1 MINEHQYNEMYK
13 YSTENNDA
21 FWAEHGKIIDWI
33 KPYTKIKDYKFS
45 TKDTYIKWY
54 YDGTL
59 NASYNCIDRHI
70 KNGKGQKTAF
80 IWEGNEPNTHK
91 IITYNQLHD
100 EVARL
105 ANALKEMGVKKG
117 DRVTIYMS
125 MIPEIAYAML
135 ACVRIGAVH
144 SVIFGGF
151 SAESIAKRLDDC
163 VSEFII
169 TVDEG
174 RRGDKIIPLK

>member
-1 MINEHQYNEMYK
+1 M
-13 YSTENNDA
+13 
-21 FWAEHGKIIDWI
+21 
-33 KPYTKIKDYKFS
+33 
-45 TKDTYIKWY
+45 
-54 YDGTL
+54 
-59 NASYNCIDRHI
+59 
-70 KNGKGQKTAF
+70 
-80 IWEGNEPNTHK
+80 
-91 IITYNQLHD
+91 
-100 EVARL
+100 
-105 ANALKEMGVKKG
+105 
-117 DRVTIYMS
+117 TIYMS

-174 RRGDKIIPLK
+174 RRGDKIIPLKQKVDEA

>member
-1 MINEHQYNEMYK
+1 M
-13 YSTENNDA
+13 
-21 FWAEHGKIIDWI
+21 
-33 KPYTKIKDYKFS
+33 
-45 TKDTYIKWY
+45 
-54 YDGTL
+54 
-59 NASYNCIDRHI
+59 
-70 KNGKGQKTAF
+70 
-80 IWEGNEPNTHK
+80 
-91 IITYNQLHD
+91 HD

-174 RRGDKIIPLK
+174 RRGDKIIPLKKTWWGLKDVSIES